1 MQITL
6 EHVSKTYLAGA
17 EKIEAVKDNCLT
29 IPENKI
35 FGIIGKSGAGKSSL
49 VRLMSLLEAPDE
61 GAVYYDDKRVDNLDK
76 AALIAQRR
84 KIGMIFQNFN
94 LFSSRTAGKNV
105 AYPLEI
111 CGMGKRETEE
121 RVREMLALVGLED
134 RADAPISTLSG
145 GQKQRVAIARA
156 LAAKPDVLFC
166 DEATSA
172 LDPQTTRS
180 ILALIR
186 EIQAKMKLTVVMI
199 THQMEVVR
207 DACSQVAVIDG
218 GGVVEQGS
226 VEDIFT
232 YPRSPVTKE
241 FLSNIT
247 PAEGGLGAH
256 AGGESS
262 FVRWS
267 AEGGYYTLHFTG
279 GSPGEP
285 VLSRLSRIANVEFNI
300 RAAGV
305 QHIPASGLANQSDG
319 SPAAPQDGSSTG
331 KAGETG
337 GSCEGRDIGTMLLDI
352 SGPQE
357 EQEKAFAFL
366 RENGVIVEKTADGK
380 EVK

>member
-1 MQITL
+1 MQIRL
-6 EHVSKTYLAGA
+6 EHLTKTYLAGA
-17 EKIEAVKDNCLT
+17 ERIEAVKDNSLT

-49 VRLMSLLEAPDE
+49 VRLMSLLEAPDA

-76 AALIAQRR
+76 AALIQQRR

-111 CGMGKRETEE
+111 CGMGKAETEE
-121 RVREMLALVGLED
+121 RVREMLTLVGLQD

-156 LAAKPDVLFC
+156 LAAGPDVLFC

-172 LDPQTTRS
+172 LDPQTTRI

-218 GGVVEQGS
+218 GSVVEQGR

-241 FLSNIT
+241 FLSNIK
-247 PAEGGLGAH
+247 ASGGD
-256 AGGESS
+256 S

-267 AEGGYYTLHFTG
+267 DEGGMYTLHFTG
-279 GSPGEP
+279 GAPGEP
-285 VLSRLSRIANVEFNI
+285 VLSRLSRVADVEFNI

-305 QHIPASGLANQSDG
+305 QHIPASAETSDG
-319 SPAAPQDGSSTG
+319 GN
-331 KAGETG
+331 AGQ
-337 GSCEGRDIGTMLLDI
+337 DIGTMLLDI
-352 SGPQE
+352 KG
-357 EQEKAFAFL
+357 EQAEKEKAFAFL

-380 EVK
+380 EVR

>member
-1 MQITL
+1 M
-6 EHVSKTYLAGA
+6 AGD
-17 EKIEAVKDNCLT
+17 ERIEAVRDNSLT

-61 GAVYYDDKRVDNLDK
+61 GAVYYDDRRVDNLDK
-76 AALIAQRR
+76 AALIQQRR

-94 LFSSRTAGKNV
+94 LFSSRTAGRNV

-111 CGMGKRETEE
+111 CGMGKAETEK
-121 RVREMLALVGLED
+121 RVREMLSLVGLED

-156 LAAKPDVLFC
+156 LANKPDVLFC

-172 LDPQTTRS
+172 LDPQTTRI
-180 ILALIR
+180 ILSLIR

-218 GGVVEQGS
+218 GRVVEQGR

-232 YPRSPVTKE
+232 YPKSPVTKE
-241 FLSNIT
+241 FISNIKS
-247 PAEGGLGAH
+247 
-256 AGGESS
+256 ESSDS

-267 AEGGYYTLHFTG
+267 AEGGMYTLHFTG
-279 GSPGEP
+279 GTPGEP
-285 VLSRLSRIANVEFNI
+285 VLSRLSRVADVEFNI

-305 QHIPASGLANQSDG
+305 QHIPASLPSDG
-319 SPAAPQDGSSTG
+319 GGADGH
-331 KAGETG
+331 AGQ
-337 GSCEGRDIGTMLLDI
+337 DIGTMLLDI
-352 SGPQE
+352 KGEPE
-357 EQEKAFAFL
+357 EKEKAFAFL
-366 RENGVIVEKTADGK
+366 KENGVVVEKTDGGK
-380 EVK
+380 EEK

>member
-1 MQITL
+1 MQIRL
-6 EHVSKTYLAGA
+6 EHLSKTYLAGK

-49 VRLMSLLEAPDE
+49 VRLISLLELPDS
-61 GAVYYDDKRVDNLDK
+61 GAVYYDDRRVDNLDK
-76 AALIAQRR
+76 AALIQQRR

-111 CGMGKRETEE
+111 CGMDKAETAS
-121 RVREMLALVGLED
+121 RVKEMLALVGLED
-134 RADAPISTLSG
+134 REDAPISTLSG

-156 LAAKPDVLFC
+156 LAPKPDVLFC

-207 DACSQVAVIDG
+207 DACSQMAVIDG
-218 GGVVEQGS
+218 GKVVEQGR

-241 FLSNIT
+241 FLSNIS
-247 PAEGGLGAH
+247 PADSGLNTGRTDDPS
-256 AGGESS
+256 GSSS

-267 AEGGYYTLHFTG
+267 AEGGNYILHFTG

-285 VLSRLSRIANVEFNI
+285 VLSRLSKVADVEFNI

-305 QHIPASGLANQSDG
+305 QHIPAEPPSDG
-319 SPAAPQDGSSTG
+319 GSRNGSGEATG
-331 KAGETG
+331 TSAEAGL
-337 GSCEGRDIGTMLLDI
+337 DIGTMLLDI
-352 SGPQE
+352 KGSGPE
-357 EQEKAFAFL
+357 KEKAFAFL
-366 RENGVIVEKTADGK
+366 KENGVIVEKADGS
-380 EVK
+380 EEEQ